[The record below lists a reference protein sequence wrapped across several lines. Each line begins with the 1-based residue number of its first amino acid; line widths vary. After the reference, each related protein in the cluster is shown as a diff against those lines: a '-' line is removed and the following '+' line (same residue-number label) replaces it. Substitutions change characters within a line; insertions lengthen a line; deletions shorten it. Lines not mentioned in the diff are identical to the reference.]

1 MTPRLFNGDQI
12 LVLGASIKI
21 SEWLMSWPVLRNSGS
36 QTEVCRTLKNFG
48 GLQWITEET
57 ILVSN
62 EALGVPDN
70 DLGV

>member
-21 SEWLMSWPVLRNSGS
+21 SEWLMSWAVLRNSGS
-36 QTEVCRTLKNFG
+36 QTEVYRTLKNFG

-62 EALGVPDN
+62 ETLGVPDN

>member
-1 MTPRLFNGDQI
+1 MTW
-12 LVLGASIKI
+12 A
-21 SEWLMSWPVLRNSGS
+21 VLRNLGS

>member
-12 LVLGASIKI
+12 LVLGAIKI
-21 SEWLMSWPVLRNSGS
+21 SEWLMSWAVLRNSGS
-36 QTEVCRTLKNFG
+36 QTEVYRTLKNFG

-62 EALGVPDN
+62 ETLGVPDN